1 MLLMTLFGMEC
12 RMPRKKTGTSA
23 PRAGNGPERIRVE
36 KSLATLGFFSVRG
49 GIPRDKS
56 TERTITLKRTIGG
69 EMIDVSATIIASKK
83 FGFPRTSDQDCYF
96 SILSFVSEAVSRGAR
111 IPAMLELSPAE
122 LLRRQGKTLSGDNYE
137 DLENQLLRLATTTIV
152 SESAIWNAGKK
163 QWSKDVFRVFDRV
176 LLKGEELEDGTTARR
191 HCIWLSSW
199 QIENFKNGYLLLIDY
214 EKYSRLRNEIS
225 RALVPLLQVW
235 LFASRRTG
243 KFEKLYEDLAK
254 ILDIKVEQFPAD
266 IKKQLGPSLDEL
278 IREGYIRDW
287 SIERAVGLGAKRYK
301 IVFHHS
307 KAFLN
312 EIERRAK
319 AQLALPELDDL
330 EGTSDDG
337 GAISED
343 EAHRF
348 GDDLIAAGIHP
359 AVARKHAR
367 TLEREQLDRASRIV
381 EYFRSSIDHAKLKS
395 PPAFLMSLLKADLEA
410 PVEFRVRAAAA
421 DVLQRGAN
429 PELDAE
435 IERRAVAELAIMRA
449 YEAETD
455 ELVSSLLP
463 LELAAINDR
472 AEKLLDVEYPS
483 NHTWSAEA
491 RQRQLRVILRRLV
504 REGN

>member
-1 MLLMTLFGMEC
+1 
-12 RMPRKKTGTSA
+12 MPRKKTGTST
-23 PRAGNGPERIRVE
+23 PRTGRGPERIRVE

-56 TERTITLKRTIGG
+56 SERTLTLKRTIGG

-96 SILSFVSEAVSRGAR
+96 AILSYVSEAVTRGAR
-111 IPAMLELSPAE
+111 IPARLELSPAE

-199 QIENFKNGYLLLIDY
+199 QIENLKNGYLLLIDY

-243 KFEKLYEDLAK
+243 KFEKLYEDMAK

-278 IREGYIRDW
+278 VREGYIREW
-287 SIERAVGLGAKRYK
+287 SIERAASLGAKRYK

-319 AQLALPELDDL
+319 AQLALPDIDDL
-330 EGTSDDG
+330 DG
-337 GAISED
+337 AGDEDAISDD

-348 GDDLIAAGIHP
+348 GDDLIAEGVHP

-367 TLEREQLDRASRIV
+367 GATRAQLDRASRIV
-381 EYFRSSIDHAKLKS
+381 EYFRSSIDHRKLAN
-395 PPAFLMSLLKADLEA
+395 PPAFLMSLLKADLVA
-410 PVEFRVRAAAA
+410 PVEFRASAAAGDA
-421 DVLQRGAN
+421 GARATN
-429 PELDAE
+429 PAFDEE
-435 IERRAVAELAIMRA
+435 IERRAVEELAAMRA
-449 YEAETD
+449 YESETD
-455 ELVSSLLP
+455 EMMSALLP
-463 LELAAINDR
+463 LELAEFNDR
-472 AEKLLDVEYPS
+472 AERLLDEHYPS
-483 NHTWSAEA
+483 NHTWSPEA

-504 REGN
+504 REGG